1 VEKLEVWVEVQ
12 VELKVEGKQEVGL
25 LWEIS
30 SWVLELELEENQVL
44 KLEVETMILVPTTQR
59 LESQAR
65 SSFPKKC

>member
-1 VEKLEVWVEVQ
+1 

-65 SSFPKKC
+65 SSFPKKCLR